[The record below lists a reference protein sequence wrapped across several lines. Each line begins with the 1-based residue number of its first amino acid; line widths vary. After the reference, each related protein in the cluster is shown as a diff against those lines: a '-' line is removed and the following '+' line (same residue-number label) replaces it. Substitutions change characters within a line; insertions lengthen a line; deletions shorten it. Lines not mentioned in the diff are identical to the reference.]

1 MELTYHGANC
11 LKISTKK
18 VTIVV
23 DDNLADL
30 GAKSVTKEGDV
41 ALFTHGECK
50 SDAKTKLC
58 IDQPGE
64 YEVAD
69 VSVQGVAAQA
79 HMDDTNKQAATIYK
93 LTHDYVTVV
102 VLGHVAPKITDEELE
117 NLGHVDVLI
126 VPVGGHGYTL
136 DGVGAL
142 EVIKKIEPR
151 IIIPTHYGDKSL
163 KYEVPQDEL
172 EEAIKGLAM
181 EPKEAVDKIKLKAA
195 ELPENLQL
203 VILNKQ

>member
-1 MELTYHGANC
+1 MEITYHGANC
-11 LKISTKK
+11 LRISTKK
-18 VTIVV
+18 VSIVI

-41 ALFTHGECK
+41 ALLTHSHCK
-50 SDAKTKLC
+50 HEAKTKLC

-79 HMDDTNKQAATIYK
+79 FMDEAGKQAATIYK

-102 VLGHVAPKITDEELE
+102 ILGHVVPKITDEELE

-136 DGVGAL
+136 DGVAGL

-172 EEAIKGLAM
+172 GEALKGLAM
-181 EPKEAVDKIKLKAA
+181 EPKEAVDKIKLKSAD
-195 ELPENLQL
+195 LPENLQL
-203 VILNKQ
+203 VILNKL